1 MKKFKIFID
10 IATNLQSWINSWATK
25 GFRLT
30 DIKGCMYT
38 FEKTEKQFRYAVQFI
53 GANSYKSNKQY
64 TEMLKESGLNVFLR
78 PINQLSFNYGKI
90 RFRPYVEGIDK
101 VSTSLNGY
109 NKELLIVE
117 MYENEFTEL
126 LTDRHDLIKYYS
138 GIRNAYMQGLVC
150 VVALFIFGSF
160 NINFFELHL
169 KEMIFL
175 GVLFVLIVI
184 LSSIVYRMQKN
195 ININRK
201 K

>member
-10 IATNLQSWINSWATK
+10 IATSLQPWINSWATK
-25 GFRLT
+25 GFRLM

-138 GIRNAYMQGLVC
+138 GIRNAYMQGLIC